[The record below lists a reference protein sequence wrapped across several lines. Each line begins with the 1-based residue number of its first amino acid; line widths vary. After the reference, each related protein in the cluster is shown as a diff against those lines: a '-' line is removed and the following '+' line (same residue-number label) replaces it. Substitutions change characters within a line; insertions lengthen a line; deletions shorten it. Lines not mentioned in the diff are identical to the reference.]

1 MIKKIRILLI
11 CMTLVTSFIIAFQ
24 IEQVKAS
31 SDSPIADF
39 TYTPST
45 PKNSSVIKFSD
56 LSNDS
61 DGSIVS
67 WWWSFGDHYYSDMQN
82 PVHCYY
88 TNGLFTVNLSVM
100 DNDGNIGV
108 IKKII
113 MIDNPPIIPSN
124 PDPYDGKTKVNVDY
138 NLSWTGGDI
147 DGDLVTYYIY
157 LDKTN
162 PPNQIISKNSNTT
175 YDPGTLDYDTIYYWK
190 IVAWDIHGATNSG
203 PVWTFSTKAN
213 NPPNTTT
220 TLSGQTTCW
229 INKLYNF
236 STKTTDPDGD
246 DIFYMFNWGD
256 GTFSNWLGPYNSN
269 VLVSAS
275 HIWAKKGMYHVM
287 VKAKDIHGAESTWS
301 NNRLVYVI
309 Y

>member
-1 MIKKIRILLI
+1 
-11 CMTLVTSFIIAFQ
+11 MTLVTSFIISFQ

-31 SDSPIADF
+31 SDPPIADF

-67 WWWSFGDHYYSDMQN
+67 WWWSFGDHYYSDIQN

-88 TNGLFTVNLSVM
+88 ANGLFTVNLSVV
-100 DNDGNIGV
+100 DNDGNING

-124 PDPYDGKTKVNVDY
+124 PDPYDGKTKVDVDY
-138 NLSWTGGDI
+138 NLAWTSGDV
-147 DGDLVTYYIY
+147 DGDLLTYYVY
-157 LDKTN
+157 LDKIN

-175 YDPGTLDYDTIYYWK
+175 YDPGTLDYDSIYYWK
-190 IVAWDIHGATNSG
+190 IVAWDIYGVSSSG
-203 PVWTFSTKAN
+203 PIWTFSTKGN

-229 INKLYNF
+229 INKLYDF

-256 GTFSNWLGPYNSN
+256 GTFSNWLGPYHSN
-269 VLVSAS
+269 VVVSAS

-301 NNRLVYVI
+301 NNRLVYVV
-309 Y
+309 

>member
-1 MIKKIRILLI
+1 MIKKMRILLI
-11 CMTLVTSFIIAFQ
+11 CMTLLTSFIISFQ
-24 IEQVKAS
+24 IEQVKAI
-31 SDSPIADF
+31 DDPPIADF
-39 TYTPST
+39 IYTPST

-88 TNGLFTVNLSVM
+88 TNGLFTVNLSVL
-100 DNDGNIGV
+100 DNDGNKAG

-113 MIDNPPIIPSN
+113 MIDNPPITPGS
-124 PDPYDGKTKVNVDY
+124 PDPYDGKTKVDVDY
-138 NLSWTGGDI
+138 NLAWTGGDI
-147 DGDLVTYYIY
+147 DGDLENYYIY
-157 LDKTN
+157 LDKIN

-175 YDPGTLDYDTIYYWK
+175 YDPGTLDYDSIYYWK
-190 IVAWDIHGATNSG
+190 IVAWDIHGVSSSG

-229 INKLYNF
+229 INNIYDF

-256 GTFSNWLGPYNSN
+256 GTFSNWLGPYSSN
-269 VLVSAS
+269 VVASAS

-301 NNRLVYVI
+301 NNRLVYVV
-309 Y
+309 